1 MDIYQDL
8 HRYGDRTAVVDA
20 CGTRYSYRELH
31 DMVTAFGAALP
42 SVGRALI
49 LLRTRNRIES
59 LVGYLG
65 GIAANHVVL
74 PVDRSVGDD
83 LVRQVREAY
92 RPEYVWEE
100 SPSDGVPLFT
110 AGSYRLVRTDHAP
123 GGADLHERLSA
134 VLLTSGSTGSPKG
147 VRLSRRNLNA
157 NASSIAEYLTLDA
170 SERAI
175 TSLPM
180 SYSYGLSVI
189 NSHLWAGGTLL
200 LTDDSLVKREFW
212 DFFREHRATSFSGV
226 PYTYDML
233 DTLRFAHME
242 LPSLRSFTQA
252 GGKLR
257 ADTVERYAAEA
268 KKRSAGFY
276 VMYGQTEATARI
288 AYLRADLRPDKSESI
303 GAAIPDGKLYLR
315 DTNGLAVSEPHT
327 HGNLHYEGANVMLG
341 YARNRADLSKGD
353 DLGGCLDT
361 GDIAYF
367 DQDGDYYIVGRRS
380 RFVKM
385 SGVRTDL
392 DQIER
397 QLQQAGF
404 TCVCGGKDE
413 ELSIALEDIS
423 AARSVKQLLR
433 RMFHIDPGQVRLI
446 EVAGIPKT
454 AHGKTAYAQ
463 MFGSADEG
471 DSR

>member
-8 HRYGDRTAVVDA
+8 YRYGDRTAAIDSD
-20 CGTRYSYRELH
+20 GTRYSYRDLH
-31 DMVTAFGAALP
+31 DRVTAFAAALR
-42 SVGRALI
+42 SAERALI
-49 LLRTRNRIES
+49 LLRTRNRVES

-83 LVRQVREAY
+83 LVHQVREAY

-100 SPSDGVPLFT
+100 NPSDGAPLFT
-110 AGSYRLVRTDHAP
+110 MGGYRLVRTGVSD
-123 GGADLHERLSA
+123 GADLHEQLSA

-157 NASSIAEYLTLDA
+157 NASSIAEYLELDT

-180 SYSYGLSVI
+180 SYSYGLSVV

-212 DFFREHRATSFSGV
+212 KFFREHGATSFSGV

-233 DTLRFAHME
+233 DTLRFARME

-257 ADTVERYAAEA
+257 AETVARYAAEA
-268 KKRSAGFY
+268 QRRSARFY

-288 AYLRADLRPDKSESI
+288 AYLRADLHPDKSGSI
-303 GAAIPDGKLYLR
+303 GAAIPDGKLYLK
-315 DTNGLAVSEPHT
+315 DANGLAVSEPGT

-341 YARNRADLSKGD
+341 YARDRADLAKGD
-353 DLGGCLDT
+353 ELGGCLDT

-367 DQDGDYYIVGRRS
+367 DEDGDYTIIGRRS
-380 RFVKM
+380 RFIKM

-397 QLQQAGF
+397 HLRQAGF
-404 TCVCGGKDE
+404 SCACGGKDE
-413 ELSIALEDIS
+413 ELSVALEDIS

-433 RMFHIDPGQVRLI
+433 RTFRIDPGQVRLI
-446 EVAGIPKT
+446 EVAEIPRT

-463 MFGSADEG
+463 LFGAADEG

>member
-1 MDIYQDL
+1 MDIYRDL
-8 HRYGDRTAVVDA
+8 HRHEDRTAVIDA
-20 CGTRYSYRELH
+20 CGTHYSYRELH
-31 DMVTAFGAALP
+31 DMVTAFKAVLP
-42 SVGRALI
+42 STGRALI
-49 LLRTRNRIES
+49 LLRTRNRMES

-74 PVDRSVGDD
+74 PVDCSVSDD
-83 LVRQVREAY
+83 LVHQVTSAY
-92 RPEYVWEE
+92 LPEYVWDEN
-100 SPSDGVPLFT
+100 PSDGTPLFA
-110 AGSYRLVRTDHAP
+110 AGSYRLVRTGHAP
-123 GGADLHERLSA
+123 GGADLHEQLSA

-147 VRLSRRNLNA
+147 VRLSKRNLNV
-157 NASSIAEYLTLDA
+157 NASSIAEYLELDT

-212 DFFREHRATSFSGV
+212 DFFREHGATSFSGV

-242 LPSLRSFTQA
+242 LPSLRTFTQA

-257 ADTVERYAAEA
+257 AETVERYAAEA
-268 KKRSAGFY
+268 KKRSARFY

-288 AYLRADLRPDKSESI
+288 AYLRADLYPDKSRSI
-303 GAAIPDGKLYLR
+303 GSAIPRGKLHLK

-327 HGNLHYEGANVMLG
+327 HGDLHYEGANVMLG
-341 YARNRADLSKGD
+341 YAHNRADLAKGD
-353 DLGGCLDT
+353 EAGSCLDT

-367 DQDGDYYIVGRRS
+367 DEDGDYYIVGRRS

-397 QLQQAGF
+397 HLQEAGF
-404 TCVCGGKDE
+404 SCVCGGKDE

-433 RMFHIDPGQVRLI
+433 RTFRIDPGQVRLI
-446 EVAGIPKT
+446 EVAEIPRT
-454 AHGKTAYAQ
+454 AHGKTAYTQ
-463 MFGSADEG
+463 VFEVADEG
-471 DSR
+471 GSR